1 MLMNHLDLNKDGV
14 INVHE
19 FYGRFGAYFTKVG
32 TVSPQQIH
40 LALTGNAGEMRVT
53 WVTRDAVPSPQVIF
67 ASEPTFKA
75 PNTVQAVTSTYQV
88 GTYVPWV
95 GWIHTAVMKGL
106 AYDSTYYYRVGST
119 GLNVGSNGGLVFSS
133 VRSFKTE
140 NTPWWTVDPFQRRNS
155 VIAVYG
161 DMGTLLPFGY
171 QVSFQ
176 LSQDDLVKPYELV
189 VHAGDIA
196 YAGTGK
202 TWEFEF
208 MWDLFGRQ
216 VEVYA
221 DHVPYMTA
229 VGNHEHYF
237 NYTSYNARFQMPS
250 ERSGGYKN
258 FWLSFDHTYAHWI
271 FMSTEHDYTPGS
283 EQYQWLE
290 ADLAKANANRGQ
302 RPWIFLVGH
311 RPMFCSVTS
320 EYGAHSPGATFQKN
334 IEPLML
340 KWGVDVYWSG
350 HEHLYERMWPTKNGT
365 VPYTYENRVY
375 NRPGIPTHVV
385 IGSAGAF
392 VSGEWTQPRPAW
404 SAFREQQYGY
414 GRLTLN
420 ATAFH
425 WEYLSTNIEGV
436 RDEFWLV
443 R

>member
-1 MLMNHLDLNKDGV
+1 MNKDGA
-14 INVHE
+14 IGASE
-19 FYGRFGAYFTKVG
+19 FFGRFGEFFAPVG

-40 LALTGNAGEMRVT
+40 LALTGVTGEMRVT
-53 WVTRDAVPSPQVIF
+53 WITRDAVTSPSVSYG
-67 ASEPTFKA
+67 ATSNLGSSA
-75 PNTVQAVTSTYQV
+75 AAVTSTYQV

-95 GWIHTAVMKGL
+95 GWIHTAVMTGL
-106 AYDSTYYYRVGST
+106 APETNYNYRVGSVS
-119 GLNVGSNGGLVFSS
+119 GAWSS
-133 VRSFKTE
+133 LRTFKTE
-140 NTPWWTVDPFQRRNS
+140 KKPWWTVEPSQRTNS
-155 VIAVYG
+155 VVAVYG
-161 DMGTLLPFGY
+161 DMGTILPFGY

-176 LSQDDLVKPYELV
+176 ISQDDLVTPYELV

-250 ERSGGYKN
+250 QQSKGFKN
-258 FWLSFDHTYAHWI
+258 FWLSFDHTYAHWV
-271 FMSTEHDYTPGS
+271 FMSTEHDYKPGS
-283 EQYQWLE
+283 EQYAWLE
-290 ADLAKANANRGQ
+290 ADLAKANANRAQ

-311 RPMFCSVTS
+311 RPMFCSVAS
-320 EYGAHSPGATFQKN
+320 EYGQHSPGAPFQTY

-340 KWGVDVYWSG
+340 KYGVDVYWSG
-350 HEHLYERMWPTKNGT
+350 HEHLYERTYPTKNGT
-365 VPYTYENRVY
+365 VPHTYENHIY
-375 NRPGIPTHVV
+375 SRPGIPSHVV

-392 VSGEWTQPRPAW
+392 VGDDWNEPRPAW

-425 WEYLSTNIEGV
+425 WEYLSTNIEDV
-436 RDEFWLV
+436 RDQFWLI